1 MRFLILF
8 YCSFLFS
15 SEFDFKLKPI
25 KLNEN
30 SYYFYGKE
38 EYFSSKN
45 GADIANSAFI
55 ITKNSVILI
64 DTGSSALCGEQ
75 IKNAIS
81 KITSK
86 PIKYIIN
93 THHHPD
99 HFLGNSA
106 FKNSNI
112 YATNFTKNEI
122 EKNGQLYISNL
133 VNLVGEVM
141 NKTEVNTPNEILTT
155 KELIIDN
162 YKLKILFFNGHT
174 KSDII
179 IFDENTNILYTSDLV
194 FNKRTPATPHANI
207 SEWINSLE
215 SLKKLNS
222 KIIIP
227 GHGIAFK
234 DKKPIDE
241 NIDYLRFLDKTFK
254 DSAKK
259 RLDIYEVLN
268 TPIPKE
274 FKNFTMFKEE
284 FEKSVINLYPLYENG
299 LE

>member
-1 MRFLILF
+1 MKFLILF

-15 SEFDFKLKPI
+15 AEFDFKLKPI

-64 DTGSSALCGEQ
+64 DTGSSELYAKQ
-75 IKNAIS
+75 IKKEIS

-86 PIKYIIN
+86 PIKYVIN

-106 FKNSNI
+106 FKDSTI
-112 YATNFTKNEI
+112 YATNFTKDEI

-133 VNLVGEVM
+133 LNLVGEVM
-141 NKTEVNTPNEILTT
+141 NETEVNTPNEILTT
-155 KELIIDN
+155 KELVLDN
-162 YKLKILFFNGHT
+162 YKLKILFLNGHT
-174 KSDII
+174 QSDIV
-179 IFDENTNILYTSDLV
+179 IFDENTNILYASDLI

-222 KIIIP
+222 KIIIT

-241 NIDYLRFLDKTFK
+241 NINYLRFLDNTFK
-254 DSAKK
+254 ESAKK
-259 RLDIYEVLN
+259 GLDIYEVLN

-274 FKNFTMFKEE
+274 FKKFTMFKEE
-284 FEKSVINLYPLYENG
+284 FERSVLNLYPTYEKELN
-299 LE
+299 